1 MDDACVIDR
10 ETQVYLYLSSNSS
23 SETQRKDVHHMWN
36 LNLRTSKLE
45 VLLNW
50 VLKFFLPILLID

>member
-10 ETQVYLYLSSNSS
+10 ETKLYLYLSSNSS
-23 SETQRKDVHHMWN
+23 SETHRKDVHHRWN
-36 LNLRTSKLE
+36 LNLRISKLE

-50 VLKFFLPILLID
+50 VVYQRNM